1 LHQQTDA
8 EVGGSDQ
15 FATADRKGK
24 TMDERVRIGFAEAI
38 GTMILIVGG
47 PGTAVLA
54 TGNFFPKGSVGIL
67 GVALAFGLSL
77 LVAAYAIGSISGCH
91 INPAV
96 TLGLWVIGK
105 TKTRELPFYI
115 VGQVIG
121 GLIGATIIF
130 IIAKSSSVAFSA
142 KTSGFA
148 SNGYGIH
155 SPGGFKLG
163 AVMLAEVFF
172 TGVFVFVIASTSRLS
187 MPVGLTG
194 VTIGLT
200 LTIIHLI
207 SIPIDNTS
215 VNPARSLSTAV
226 FQGSWA
232 LNQLWVFIVFP
243 VVGGIL
249 GGAAWRALRPASDEM
264 SEEVSEAG
272 APAPYGRRPQPE

>member
-1 LHQQTDA
+1 
-8 EVGGSDQ
+8 
-15 FATADRKGK
+15 
-24 TMDERVRIGFAEAI
+24 MDERVRIGIAEAI

-54 TGNFFPKGSVGIL
+54 TGGFFPKGSVGVL

-105 TKTRELPFYI
+105 TRTRELPFYI
-115 VGQVIG
+115 VGQIVG
-121 GLIGATIIF
+121 GLIGATVIF
-130 IIAKSSSVAFSA
+130 VIAKSSSVAFSA

-148 SNGYGIH
+148 SNGYGLH

-172 TGVFVFVIASTSRLS
+172 TAVFVFVIASTSRKS
-187 MPVGLTG
+187 MPVGQT
-194 VTIGLT
+194 GLT
-200 LTIIHLI
+200 VGLALTVIHLI
-207 SIPIDNTS
+207 TIPVDNTS
-215 VNPARSLSTAV
+215 VNPARSLATAV
-226 FQGSWA
+226 FQGGWA

-243 VVGGIL
+243 IVGGIL
-249 GGAAWRALRPASDEM
+249 GAAVWRVLRPESDEDTLEE
-264 SEEVSEAG
+264 SEEL
-272 APAPYGRRPQPE
+272 APAPFGKREMPGL

>member
-1 LHQQTDA
+1 
-8 EVGGSDQ
+8 
-15 FATADRKGK
+15 
-24 TMDERVRIGFAEAI
+24 MDNRVRIGIAEAV
-38 GTMILIVGG
+38 GTMILIAGG

-54 TGNFFPKGSVGIL
+54 TGGFFPKGTVGVL

-96 TLGLWVIGK
+96 TIGLWVIGK
-105 TKTRELPFYI
+105 TKTNELPFYI

-121 GLIGATIIF
+121 GLVGASVIF
-130 IIAKSSSVAFSA
+130 IIAKSSSVHFSA
-142 KTSGFA
+142 RASGFA
-148 SNGYGIH
+148 SNGYGLH

-172 TGVFVFVIASTSRLS
+172 TGIFVFVIASTSRLS
-187 MPVGLTG
+187 MPVGMTG

-232 LNQLWVFIVFP
+232 LRQLWVFIVFP

-249 GGAAWRALRPASDEM
+249 GASVWRALRPASDEM
-264 SEEVSEAG
+264 TEDISEAI

>member
-1 LHQQTDA
+1 M
-8 EVGGSDQ
+8 S
-15 FATADRKGK
+15 
-24 TMDERVRIGFAEAI
+24 ERLRIGIAEAI

-47 PGTAVLA
+47 PGTAILA
-54 TGNFFPKGSVGIL
+54 TGHFFPRGSVGVL

-96 TLGLWVIGK
+96 TIGLWIIGK
-105 TKTRELPFYI
+105 TRTRELPFYI
-115 VGQVIG
+115 VGQIIG
-121 GLIGATIIF
+121 GLFGALIIY
-130 IIAKSSSVAFSA
+130 IIAKGSLLSFSA
-142 KTSGFA
+142 RASGFA
-148 SNGYGIH
+148 SNGYGVH
-155 SPGGFKLG
+155 SPGGFKLP

-172 TGVFVFVIASTSRLS
+172 TAVFVFIIASTSRLS
-187 MPVGLTG
+187 MPVGMTG

-200 LTIIHLI
+200 LTIIHLV

-232 LNQLWVFIVFP
+232 LKELWVFIVFP
-243 VVGGIL
+243 IVGGVV
-249 GGAAWRALRPASDEM
+249 GGAAWRALRPPSDELT
-264 SEEVSEAG
+264 EEVSEAG